1 MAEVTSGN
9 MTALLLT
16 PDEIKAVC
24 EVLEDYSMQGRDCP
38 GPSYDACR
46 ANVRQLRELYDALG
60 LVDYTEEMEV

>member
-24 EVLEDYSMQGRDCP
+24 EVLEDYSTQVREAA

>member
-24 EVLEDYSMQGRDCP
+24 VVLEDYSLMVRDFP
-38 GPSYDACR
+38 GPSFESHR
-46 ANVRQLRELYDALG
+46 STVRQLHELYDALG
-60 LVDYTEEMEV
+60 LVDYTQELEE

>member
-9 MTALLLT
+9 MTALLLS

-24 EVLEDYSMQGRDCP
+24 VVLEDYSMLARDLSGDTP
-38 GPSYDACR
+38 AR
-46 ANVRQLRELYDALG
+46 ANVRKLRELYDALG